1 MGGQRSYNGRLESVV
16 PFCGCSTGITDCHF
30 HDLRNEATTRC
41 FEKGLNPV
49 EAPTIT
55 GHKETRV
62 LIRFRFLR
70 AVDLVE
76 RLG

>member
-41 FEKGLNPV
+41 FEKRLNPV
-49 EAPTIT
+49 EVATIT
-55 GHKETRV
+55 EHKETRV
-62 LIRFRFLR
+62 LMRYTHLK
-70 AVDLVE
+70 AEDMSL
-76 RLG
+76 